1 MSTDKPDS
9 RGGQHDAVSL
19 EILLEHLGELRGDD
33 AAADDSAGHD
43 STARDTPVQEP
54 PAQDTAAHDVSK
66 VSVGDIIHVV
76 GDRSFAPLLMLV
88 GMLLVS
94 PLSGVPTFPSM
105 VAGIVLLVTSQM
117 LLGREHFW
125 LPARLLNVRVPRD
138 KLHTALRWLQPSAR
152 FVDHITRPR
161 LTVLVRGPSIYIIA
175 VICLSIAC
183 LLPVMELIL
192 FSSSVAGAV
201 LMLFGVALVSRDG
214 LLALFGY
221 SATAITV
228 WVILSAMG

>member
-1 MSTDKPDS
+1 MNRHTRDS
-9 RGGQHDAVSL
+9 KADQRDAVSL
-19 EILLEHLGELRGDD
+19 EALLEQLGELGGDD
-33 AAADDSAGHD
+33 TADDATGNQYHPD
-43 STARDTPVQEP
+43 
-54 PAQDTAAHDVSK
+54 QDVRK

-105 VAGIVLLVTSQM
+105 VAGIVILVTSQM
-117 LLGREHFW
+117 LLGRKHFW
-125 LPARLLNVRVPRD
+125 LPARLLNVQVSRD
-138 KLHTALRWLQPSAR
+138 KLSTALKWLQPPAR
-152 FVDHITRPR
+152 FVDRVTKQR
-161 LTVLVRGPSIYIIA
+161 LTILVRGPSIYIIA

-192 FSSSVAGAV
+192 FSSSIAGAV
-201 LMLFGVALVSRDG
+201 LMMFGVALVSRDG
-214 LLALFGY
+214 LLALLGY

>member
-1 MSTDKPDS
+1 M
-9 RGGQHDAVSL
+9 SL
-19 EILLEHLGELRGDD
+19 ETLLEQLGALGGDD
-33 AAADDSAGHD
+33 ANNTGSADGTKNAGNDAGQHYV
-43 STARDTPVQEP
+43 A
-54 PAQDTAAHDVSK
+54 K

-117 LLGREHFW
+117 LLGRRHFW
-125 LPARLLNVRVPRD
+125 LPARLLNVQVSRD
-138 KLHTALRWLQPSAR
+138 KLKTALRWLQPPAR
-152 FVDHITRPR
+152 FVDRITRPR
-161 LTVLVRGPSIYIIA
+161 LTLLVRGPSIYIIA
-175 VICLSIAC
+175 VICLSIAV

-201 LMLFGVALVSRDG
+201 LLMFGVALVSRDG
-214 LLALFGY
+214 LLALLGY
-221 SATAITV
+221 GATAITV
-228 WVILSAMG
+228 WVILSALG